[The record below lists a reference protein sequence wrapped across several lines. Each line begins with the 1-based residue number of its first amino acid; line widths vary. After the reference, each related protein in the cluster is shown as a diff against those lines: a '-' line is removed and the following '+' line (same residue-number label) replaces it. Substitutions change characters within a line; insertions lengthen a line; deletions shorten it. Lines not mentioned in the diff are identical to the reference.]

1 MAILKFNSYARQKN
15 GEEYCSEVESY
26 AQNMIEGKEDNAKVF
41 YPSKTEFATFRSPS
55 YNVTTDTLHI
65 MLPYPIYK
73 VVRVLMKP
81 VGVKV
86 GGGYPYTYFKKNGN
100 EYIPNVTKYFVTDKE
115 WDALPDLSK
124 LSGKD
129 EYYGSTLA
137 KSNTIPYSI
146 GSKEIFL
153 SSYEAKRPPLR
164 RDQPAYVG
172 MIHSALIDSEALSYT
187 YDYNNTSS
195 TLDDLKLSDQAY
207 GQNLKDVDA
216 RNWEYQIE
224 YIPMVSDTKIKAVK
238 AEPMPIKYTQVVN
251 QRAEVN
257 NAEAFGKY
265 LHETAQK
272 TGTEK
277 LAIAKQ
283 YTKLADVPPVGA
295 LVTHKGERYRIVA
308 NSWNVTNTT
317 MFTVTHLMSKN
328 WSSKSKHVA
337 VDQKYRNWDI
347 PFDSYIWRTIY
358 YEEYV
363 CISSTEGTTQ
373 SSFNEEAI
381 AAAFNNFFRCEP
393 NTMEMRHLFLAKGD
407 NILDWTGTVVSINAQ
422 GVGNSMVFSASMQDN
437 ISAGL
442 KIAGEEDGNRYC
454 KDVIYC
460 NNDGTLERGF
470 IILSNAMHAGEYY
483 FADAYP
489 EAKYSPS
496 ESKYYNIP
504 TTYKNTHYFI
514 DNFWID
520 KDPGEA
526 LKFTIQVH
534 FMAQEPWIIVGNKL
548 AQDHPFVND
557 NNGDGRVLQLWLL
570 PYYIREGTDILEN
583 TEGGFKKILFA
594 ENVGMYINS
603 AGGHGGKLDITS
615 AIFMEAQAENPDFV
629 PKCWVITD
637 TEGNIYIGSNDI
649 NKREMYFTW
658 KRNAELNAK
667 VEYEPDGPNN
677 PDGPDIPEEPE
688 EPEEPDE
695 PDVPEEPVVDTIEFS
710 IGDTVCTAE
719 KNMTWEA
726 WALSGYCPDGIELE
740 LGTTKIMVS
749 ETFSGEATTKY
760 VSYNG
765 SFVARTDGIVSG
777 REYSLIENEI
787 ITFSINGIEFTAEE
801 GMTWKGWL
809 ESDYSTQ
816 VAGGIVTMDG
826 DERVFVKEEISGEE
840 NVYNFIT
847 LDGKFVVKT
856 SQIINGEEYSFMTK
870 EHEDNY
876 VIAFYIR
883 NRQFTAG
890 VNMTW
895 RQFIDSDEYYSAGL
909 AYYTNSNRV
918 FVEKAISGVT
928 TNNYVTYNGKF
939 VPSMSEIVA
948 GRSYNFNTIETDEP
962 VPNGTL
968 VAPDEPWQTVSD
980 NAATATGTY
989 VFDSGIHNIEDGYHR
1004 AEVSF
1009 TSNGK
1014 TFSSIATK
1022 WDSVAV
1028 TPTINIYYDDTLV
1041 YNGNTWEAEA
1051 YKTINFGG
1059 GAVVPKFVYDLLY
1072 NYASRKYSTNTLEY
1086 DLSFDGTYY
1095 VCKGFGGVDGGNLL
1109 VTDTYL
1115 GKPVKYI
1122 NDGVFSGK
1130 NVSIGSVIIGNNVE
1144 RIGYHAF
1151 YKSGITDITLG
1162 NGLKTI
1168 GEEAFRDCYYL
1179 EEIYIPRSVESIG
1192 ARAFYD
1198 VGAMAENGC
1207 TITYDGTQ
1215 AEFNAKLEE
1224 STNIF
1229 GQEMTVKLVFTDKVI
1244 DMT

>member
-1 MAILKFNSYARQKN
+1 MAILKFNSYARQKS

-26 AQNMIEGKEDNAKVF
+26 AQNMIEGKETSAKVI
-41 YPSKTEFATFRSPS
+41 YPSKTEFATFRAPD
-55 YNVTTDTLHI
+55 YNITTESLHI

-73 VVRVLMKP
+73 IVKVRIKP
-81 VGVKV
+81 KGVKLGSV
-86 GGGYPYTYFKKNGN
+86 GQYPLDDFKNQAG
-100 EYIPNVTKYFVTDKE
+100 ESYIPDVTSFFVTDKE
-115 WDALPDLSK
+115 WAMLPELSELLNGNK
-124 LSGKD
+124 
-129 EYYGSTLA
+129 EYFGYIPA
-137 KSNTIPYSI
+137 KSNTMTYSM
-146 GSKEIFL
+146 GSNSI
-153 SSYEAKRPPLR
+153 
-164 RDQPAYVG
+164 
-172 MIHSALIDSEALSYT
+172 
-187 YDYNNTSS
+187 
-195 TLDDLKLSDQAY
+195 KLSATETKRGPFKRDTPVYEGLILSGILTDKSAPY
-207 GQNLKDVDA
+207 YSYNFSGDNVTADVA
-216 RNWEYQIE
+216 AFNTISRMKNVNPMNWEFQIE
-224 YIPMVSDTKIKAVK
+224 YIPMASATKIKAVK

-283 YTKLADVPPVGA
+283 YTKIADVPPVGA

-381 AAAFNNFFRCEP
+381 AEAFNNFFRCEP

-603 AGGHGGKLDITS
+603 AGSHGGKLDITS

-667 VEYEPDGPNN
+667 VEYEPDRPVIPSPDGPNN
-677 PDGPDIPEEPE
+677 PDGPDVPEEPE
-688 EPEEPDE
+688 EPEQ
-695 PDVPEEPVVDTIEFS
+695 PEEPPEEISTLPF
-710 IGDTVCTAE
+710 
-719 KNMTWEA
+719 
-726 WALSGYCPDGIELE
+726 
-740 LGTTKIMVS
+740 
-749 ETFSGEATTKY
+749 Y
-760 VSYNG
+760 VNNVPCWY
-765 SFVARTDGIVSG
+765 I
-777 REYSLIENEI
+777 
-787 ITFSINGIEFTAEE
+787 E
-801 GMTWKGWL
+801 GMTWQDWCVSKYNTVGAYI
-809 ESDYSTQ
+809 ESGADRVNYG
-816 VAGGIVTMDG
+816 AGMYLTD
-826 DERVFVKEEISGEE
+826 
-840 NVYNFIT
+840 N
-847 LDGKFVVKT
+847 GKFVSKKDFIEQGKNYIPLERELIYFTLGGETLTAEVGMTWDEYLSSQYRHPGLSFT
-856 SQIINGEEYSFMTK
+856 SDSRIEVGVQISGSGIAHYVTLNGRFVSIDDVIDASNDYQYLTLEDAIEKVVYINGR
-870 EHEDNY
+870 
-876 VIAFYIR
+876 AYIF
-883 NRQFTAG
+883 QEG
-890 VNMTW
+890 MTW
-895 RQFIDSDEYYSAGL
+895 REFIDSSYVSTGL
-909 AYYTNSNRV
+909 SYYTNSNRV
-918 FVEKAISGVT
+918 WVGQEISGVSYD
-928 TNNYVTYNGKF
+928 NYLTYNGKF
-939 VPSMSEIVA
+939 VAASAVIVA
-948 GRSYNFNTIETDEP
+948 GRYYNYNIQETDAP
-962 VPNGTL
+962 VENPTPI
-968 VAPDEPWQTVSD
+968 APDNPWQTLSS
-980 NAATATGTY
+980 NAATVTGAY
-989 VFDSGIHNIEDGYHR
+989 VFNAKIISIESYYHS
-1004 AEVSF
+1004 AKASF

-1014 TFSSIATK
+1014 QFLSISTK
-1022 WDSVAV
+1022 WDSVAIMPG
-1028 TPTINIYYDDTLV
+1028 TPSAVNIYYDETLV
-1041 YNGNTWEAEA
+1041 YDGSGWVEDE
-1051 YKTINFGG
+1051 YRHIDFGG
-1059 GAVVPKFVYDLLY
+1059 GALVPIFVYNLLY
-1072 NYASRKYSTNTLEY
+1072 SYAKREYETDVLEY

-1095 VCKGFGGVDGGNLL
+1095 VCNGFGGVSSGNFD
-1109 VTDTYL
+1109 VPDEYL

-1130 NVSIGSVIIGNNVE
+1130 NVSIGNVIIGNNVE
-1144 RIGYHAF
+1144 RIGYRAF
-1151 YKSGITDITLG
+1151 YASTVTAVTLG

-1179 EEIYIPRSVESIG
+1179 ESIDIPAGIERIG

-1198 VGAMAENGC
+1198 VGARAENGC

-1224 STNIF
+1224 STLIF
-1229 GQEMTVKLVFTDKVI
+1229 GQEMTVKLDFTDI
-1244 DMT
+1244 DIDLT